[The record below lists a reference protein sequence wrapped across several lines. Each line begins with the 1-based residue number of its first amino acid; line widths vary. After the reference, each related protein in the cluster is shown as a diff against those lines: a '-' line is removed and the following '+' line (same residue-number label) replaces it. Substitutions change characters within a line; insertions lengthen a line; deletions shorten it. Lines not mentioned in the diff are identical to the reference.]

1 MSCPTFC
8 WWRLSWSGRGAYWER
23 RSATSR
29 SFSLRLLDVGLV
41 ILIPALFFVAPF
53 VYNNQLLLFNAMVF
67 LTLSQ
72 GINIIYGF
80 TGYLP
85 FGYMGLFGSG
95 AYGASLS
102 VLFLHVPAPVAVL
115 LGGLT
120 ALVLSVILSPLLR
133 LSGAYFAVATLA
145 ASEIVYFVIANPD
158 LTSVTRGPYG
168 INLSVIFNPT
178 ASYLTMAVIL
188 GLAVAIVIY
197 LKRSYFGLSLK
208 AVRDDSLSASMAGI
222 NVGRQRMLALAWS
235 AFLAGLTGATFAW
248 QISVFYPDSVFDP
261 SISIFAI
268 VFCLFGGAGTVL
280 GPILGVAVLYGVYNV
295 IGITEPQYFQLIY
308 GVLIMILVLFLPEGI
323 ASLVRRVG
331 RDVL

>member
-1 MSCPTFC
+1 M
-8 WWRLSWSGRGAYWER
+8 
-23 RSATSR
+23 
-29 SFSLRLLDVGLV
+29 
-41 ILIPALFFVAPF
+41 APSI
-53 VYNNQLLLFNAMVF
+53 YNNQLLLFNMMVY

-85 FGYMGLFGSG
+85 FGYMGLFGAG
-95 AYGASLS
+95 AYGAALS

-120 ALVLSVILSPLLR
+120 AVVLSLVLSPLLR

-145 ASEIVYFVIANPD
+145 AAEIVYFVIANPD
-158 LTSVTRGPYG
+158 LTPVTRGPYG
-168 INLSVIFNPT
+168 VNLSVIFNPQG
-178 ASYLTMAVIL
+178 SYLTMAVIT
-188 GLAVAIVIY
+188 GLATAVVLY
-197 LKRSYFGLSLK
+197 LKRSPAGLSLK
-208 AVRDDSLSASMAGI
+208 AVRDDSLSAEMAGI
-222 NVGRQRMLALAWS
+222 NVGRQRMMALAWS
-235 AFLAGLTGATFAW
+235 AFFAGLTGATFAW

-280 GPILGVAVLYGVYNV
+280 GPILGVVVLYGIYNL

-308 GVLIMILVLFLPEGI
+308 GVLIMVLVLFLPQGI
-323 ASLVRRVG
+323 ASLARRVG

>member
-1 MSCPTFC
+1 M
-8 WWRLSWSGRGAYWER
+8 LE
-23 RSATSR
+23 
-29 SFSLRLLDVGLV
+29 DIGLV
-41 ILIPALFFVAPF
+41 LLIPAVFAVLPF
-53 VYNNQLLLFNAMVF
+53 LYNNQLLLFNAMVF

-85 FGYMGLFGSG
+85 FGYMGLFGAG

-102 VLFLHVPAPVAVL
+102 VLFLHVPALVAVL

-120 ALVLSVILSPLLR
+120 ALALSLILSPLLR

-145 ASEIVYFVIANPD
+145 AAEIVFSVIANPD
-158 LTSVTRGPYG
+158 LTMVTKGPYG
-168 INLSVIFNPT
+168 INLSVIFNPR
-178 ASYLTMAVIL
+178 ASYMTMAVIA
-188 GLAVAIVIY
+188 GLATAVVIY
-197 LKRSYFGLSLK
+197 LKRSNLGLSLK
-208 AVRDDSLSASMAGI
+208 AVRDDALGAEMAGI

-235 AFLAGLTGATFAW
+235 ALFAGLTGATFAW

-280 GPILGVAVLYGVYNV
+280 GPIFGVVVLYGVYNL

-308 GVLIMILVLFLPEGI
+308 GVLIMVLVLFLPQGI
-323 ASLVRRVG
+323 ASLMRKPG
-331 RDVL
+331 RDVP

>member
-1 MSCPTFC
+1 M
-8 WWRLSWSGRGAYWER
+8 
-23 RSATSR
+23 
-29 SFSLRLLDVGLV
+29 GLV
-41 ILIPALFFVAPF
+41 ILIPAIFAVLPF
-53 VYNNQLLLFNAMVF
+53 LYNNQLLLFNAMVF

-85 FGYMGLFGSG
+85 FGYMGLFGAG
-95 AYGASLS
+95 AYGAALS
-102 VLFLHVPAPVAVL
+102 VLFLHVPALVAVP

-120 ALVLSVILSPLLR
+120 ALVMSLILSPLLR

-145 ASEIVYFVIANPD
+145 AAEIVSYVIANPD
-158 LTSVTRGPYG
+158 LTTVTKGPYG
-168 INLSVIFNPT
+168 INLSVIFNPQ
-178 ASYLTMAVIL
+178 ASYLTMAVIS
-188 GLAVAIVIY
+188 GLATAVVIY
-197 LKRSYFGLSLK
+197 LKRSNLGLSLK
-208 AVRDDSLSASMAGI
+208 AVRDDSLSAEMSGI
-222 NVGRQRMLALAWS
+222 NVGRLRMLALAWS
-235 AFLAGLTGATFAW
+235 ALFAGLTGATFAW

-280 GPILGVAVLYGVYNV
+280 GPIFGVAALYGIYNL

-308 GVLIMILVLFLPEGI
+308 GVLIMVLVLFLPQGI
-323 ASLVRRVG
+323 ASLVKRLG